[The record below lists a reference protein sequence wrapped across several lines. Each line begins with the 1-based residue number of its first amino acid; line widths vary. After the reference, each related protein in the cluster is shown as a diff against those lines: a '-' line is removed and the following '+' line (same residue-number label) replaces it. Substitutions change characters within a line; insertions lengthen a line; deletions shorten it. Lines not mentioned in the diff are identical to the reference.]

1 MAEHNENPTEKP
13 TEKRLRE
20 AHERGQF
27 ARAPE
32 IQVAAGLLASYFVV
46 LVVAKSQSEQIAS
59 FAAMLFGHLE
69 KFELKP
75 ESVIDWARLGFAMVG
90 GLCLPMMG
98 ACALSSLLVGGV
110 QSGFVLTPKVLE
122 LKPEKL
128 NPVTG
133 FQRVFSKAGLVRL
146 LVDAVK
152 FAVVALLIYGGVQQ
166 ILSDPI
172 FYTPVPLTRLGGF
185 IHDTTLS
192 LLARLSLALGVLALA
207 HYLYQ
212 RLKTEKDLMM
222 SKQELKEE
230 MKEANGDPLVRM
242 ARRAMARRLMQ
253 KQMLSAVPTADV
265 IVTNPTHFA
274 VALKYERG
282 KDAAPV
288 VLAKG
293 ENYFARRIKAIGRAH
308 EVPMVEN
315 KPVARA
321 LFKYGRVGECIPGP
335 LYHAVAEILGYVY
348 RTHRYYF
355 HQLKSRRLTG

>member
-1 MAEHNENPTEKP
+1 MSEHNENSTEKP

-32 IQVAAGLLASYFVV
+32 IQVVATMIASYIVIV
-46 LVVAKSQSEQIAS
+46 VVAKSQSIQIAE
-59 FAAMLFGHLE
+59 FAATVFGHLE
-69 KFELKP
+69 KFALDP
-75 ESVIDWARLGFAMVG
+75 EGVTEWTRSGAIMLA
-90 GLCLPMMG
+90 GLCIPMMG
-98 ACALSSLLVGGV
+98 ACALASALAGGL
-110 QSGFVLTPKVLE
+110 QSGFQLTPKVLE
-122 LKPEKL
+122 IKPEKL
-128 NPVTG
+128 NPISG
-133 FQRVFSKAGLVRL
+133 LQRIFSKAGIVKL
-146 LVDAVK
+146 LVDAAK
-152 FAVVALLIYGGVQQ
+152 FTVVGALIYGGVQQ

-185 IHDTTLS
+185 ILDTTLS
-192 LLARLSLALGVLALA
+192 LFGRLSLALGVLALA
-207 HYLYQ
+207 HFLYQ
-212 RLKTEKDLMM
+212 RIKTEKDLMM
-222 SKQELKEE
+222 SQKEVKDE
-230 MKEANGDPLVRM
+230 MKEANGDPFVRM

-282 KDAAPV
+282 KDAAPI

-293 ENYFARRIKAIGRAH
+293 ENYFARRIKALGNAH
-308 EVPMVEN
+308 GVPMVEN

-321 LFKYGRVGECIPGP
+321 LFKYGKVGECIPGP

-355 HQLKSRRLTG
+355 HQLKSRRLAG

>member
-1 MAEHNENPTEKP
+1 MAEHNENSTEKP

-32 IQVAAGLLASYFVV
+32 IQVVATMLASYLVV
-46 LVVAKSQSEQIAS
+46 LVVARSQSEQIAEFS
-59 FAAMLFGHLE
+59 ATVFGHLE
-69 KFELKP
+69 KFALAPEAIVDWMRAGELM
-75 ESVIDWARLGFAMVG
+75 LC

-98 ACALSSLLVGGV
+98 ACALSSLLAGGL
-110 QSGFVLTPKVLE
+110 QSGFTLTPKVLE
-122 LKPEKL
+122 LKFEKL
-128 NPVTG
+128 NPVAG
-133 FQRVFSKAGLVRL
+133 MQRVFSKAGLVRL
-146 LVDAVK
+146 LVDLVK
-152 FAVVALLIYGGVQQ
+152 FAVVGMLIYGGVQQ
-166 ILSDPI
+166 ILADPI

-185 IHDTTLS
+185 IYDTTLS
-192 LLARLSLALGVLALA
+192 LFARLSLALGVLALA
-207 HYLYQ
+207 HLLYQ
-212 RLKTEKDLMM
+212 RIKTERDLMM
-222 SKQELKEE
+222 SQHEVKEE
-230 MKEANGDPLVRM
+230 LKEANGDPFVRM

-265 IVTNPTHFA
+265 IVTNPTHYA

-282 KDAAPV
+282 THAAPI

-293 ENYFARRIKAIGRAH
+293 ENYFARRIKAIGRTH

-321 LFKYGRVGECIPGP
+321 LFKYGKVGECIPGP

-355 HQLKSRRLTG
+355 HQLKSRRLAG